1 VRILGQARQIQ
12 ARLPA
17 LRKRLRRLTSTVPMP
32 PPHLDIRA
40 FGKAQV
46 RVNGRLVTNAQ
57 WQSKSVCELFFYF
70 LHASEAVT
78 KEQIGVDLWPD
89 VTTAQLKLRFKNNL
103 YRLRRALG
111 PETILWEGDLYRFN
125 RDLDFEYDVDAF
137 ESHLE
142 KARSSN
148 GVHERI
154 RNYREAVD
162 LVRGPYL
169 NDIGSVWS
177 MPEQERLAQ
186 EHVRAL
192 LSLTRLLLQI
202 EKNDEALE
210 ICLRALACD
219 PALEE
224 AHRFAMRIYD
234 LRGDRSAVLRQ
245 YQACRDVLQ
254 AEYGADPS
262 AETEALYRKLIS

>member
-1 VRILGQARQIQ
+1 VHILGEARQIQ
-12 ARLPA
+12 TRLPA
-17 LRKRLRRLTSTVPMP
+17 LRKRLRRLTSTVPLP

-46 RVNGRLVTNAQ
+46 RVNGRVVTNAQ
-57 WQSKSVCELFFYF
+57 WQSRSVCELFFYF
-70 LHASEAVT
+70 LHASDAVT
-78 KEQIGVDLWPD
+78 KEQIGIDLWPE

-111 PETILWEGDLYRFN
+111 PETILRDGELYCFN
-125 RDLDFEYDVDAF
+125 RDLDFEYDVEAF

-142 KARSSN
+142 KARTSN
-148 GVHERI
+148 GIHERI
-154 RNYREAVD
+154 QHYQEAVD

-169 NDIGSVWS
+169 NDIGSLWS

-192 LSLTRLLLQI
+192 LSLTKLLLQI
-202 EKNDEALE
+202 EKNEEAFE
-210 ICLRALACD
+210 ACRRALVCD
-219 PALEE
+219 PSLEE
-224 AHRFAMRIYD
+224 AHRFAMRIYE

-245 YQACRDVLQ
+245 YQACRNVLQ

-262 AETEALYRKLIS
+262 VETEALYRKLTS